1 MMTDHSHRRGANLID
16 IGTVEMGVFQEFVGL
31 LWRHMLK
38 ERWTVEYYLFVVRAH
53 HPKDG
58 ILTFTGNW

>member
-1 MMTDHSHRRGANLID
+1 MYATCALAHYEN
-16 IGTVEMGVFQEFVGL
+16 
-31 LWRHMLK
+31 MLK
-38 ERWTVEYYLFVVRAH
+38 ERETVEYYLFAVRAH

>member
-38 ERWTVEYYLFVVRAH
+38 ERWTVEYYLFVVRLEVCEARV
-53 HPKDG
+53 G
-58 ILTFTGNW
+58 RS